1 MFYRLT
7 MNRIRLLLIST
18 LEADRW
24 HLWVPATALAIVAY
38 WQAATWWLET
48 ANAKAAKPLADA
60 FAFTQLVYHPKPYDV
75 PVYLAGYV
83 AVPLAA
89 VCLVAVAVRLQ
100 RGGFLTDRFLRRWPF
115 ALLTIALLAVG
126 LKMGLHLAR
135 FELWRQLPPRGEL
148 KLQGLLVGSVLVG
161 ALVTRQWSLQNFI
174 GRLERLPWSK
184 LRWAVVAVIVA
195 SVFTPNFPVDLDHYN
210 GHLGPARDLMFGKQ
224 FLRETSSFYGLLD
237 IYTLAGMFKFFVPVS
252 YQAFSVV
259 LMAAFGVWYLGWYA
273 LLRRWLKSEAV
284 AALAV
289 LAMAVS
295 FNLPYLNFDGYGS
308 PSNTPYHQLG
318 VLVVAWLVWRYSRA
332 GAPSRRAELGLSF
345 GAALAL
351 YWSTDVG
358 LYLLATVLSVFLFR
372 ALTLERPWQ
381 RALGVWL
388 RQAARLG
395 GIILALGAAYS
406 ATQFGWYGQW
416 PNWALLYRAATFYQS
431 GYMLLPLPSHGVYYL
446 YLFVLFVALGY
457 ILWQGFRRQRTAEL
471 LMPLMVVNFSI
482 LQMIYYISR
491 PHSGNLAPRLSA
503 FLVVLLAWGYTQ
515 WRSAGGRFPELTRAA
530 TVLGAGLLI
539 FMGVY
544 GSVKFGYTL
553 RARDYVHWRAQ
564 YQREPLR
571 QPDVYG
577 GGAVSVLADEAVIQR
592 DYASRRPLPL
602 IHWLDGKMLLDLGTV
617 NWLPIYTLQSVFL
630 KSQMDDLIAL
640 VEEKK
645 PPYIFVGRVG
655 TPGYEG
661 FREYTD
667 KIEYFRQGVAGRY
680 TVVRQLITLDVLA
693 LIPQ

>member
-1 MFYRLT
+1 

-24 HLWVPATALAIVAY
+24 HLWVPATALALVAY
-38 WQAATWWLET
+38 WQTATLWLES
-48 ANAKAAKPLADA
+48 ANAKAAKPLTGV
-60 FAFTQLVYHPKPYDV
+60 FAFTQLVYHPKPFDL
-75 PVYLAGYV
+75 PVYLAGYLV
-83 AVPLAA
+83 IPLMAFG
-89 VCLVAVAVRLQ
+89 LVALAERLH
-100 RGGFLTDRFLRRWPF
+100 RAGFLTDRFLRRWPF
-115 ALLTIALLAVG
+115 ALLAIALLAVV
-126 LKMGLHLAR
+126 LKMGLHLTR

-161 ALVTRQWSLQNFI
+161 AIITRWRSLQNFI
-174 GRLERLPWSK
+174 GWLERLPWSK
-184 LRWAVVAVIVA
+184 LRWVVVAVIAVM
-195 SVFTPNFPVDLDHYN
+195 VFTPNFPVDLDHYN

-295 FNLPYLNFDGYGS
+295 FNMPYLNFDGYGS

-318 VLVVAWLVWRYSRA
+318 VLAVAWLMWRYSRA
-332 GAPSRRAELGLSF
+332 GAQSRRAELGLSF
-345 GAALAL
+345 GTALAL

-358 LYLLATVLSVFLFR
+358 LYILAAVVSVFFFR
-372 ALTLERPWQ
+372 ALMLERSWP

-388 RQAARLG
+388 RQAAQLG
-395 GIILALGAAYS
+395 GIILAFGAAYS
-406 ATQFGWYGQW
+406 VTQFGRFGQW
-416 PNWALLYRAATFYQS
+416 PDWAMLYRAARFYQS
-431 GYMLLPLPSHGVYYL
+431 GYMLLPLPSHGVYFL
-446 YLFVLFVALGY
+446 YLFAFFVALGY
-457 ILWQGFRRQRTAEL
+457 ILWQGFYRRQTGEL
-471 LMPLMVVNFSI
+471 LVPLFVVNFSI

-491 PHSGNLAPRLSA
+491 PHTGNLAPRISA
-503 FLVVLLAWGYTQ
+503 LLVVILAWGYTQ
-515 WRSAGGRFPELTRAA
+515 WRPAGARFMELTRAA
-530 TVLGAGLLI
+530 TVLGAGLLL
-539 FMGVY
+539 FVGVY
-544 GSVKFGYTL
+544 GAWKFGYTL

-571 QPDVYG
+571 QPDFYG
-577 GGAVSVLADEAVIQR
+577 GSAVSVLDDVAVIKR
-592 DYASRRPLPL
+592 DYASIRPLPL
-602 IHWLDGKMLLDLGTV
+602 IHWLDGKMLLDLNTV
-617 NWLPIYTLQSVFL
+617 NWLPIYTLQSVFS
-630 KSQMDDLIAL
+630 KPQMDGLIAL
-640 VEEKK
+640 VHEKK
-645 PPYIFVGRVG
+645 PPFIFVGRVG

-667 KIEYFRQGVAGRY
+667 KIEYFRQGVEGWY
-680 TVVRQLITLDVLA
+680 VLERQLVTLDVLA